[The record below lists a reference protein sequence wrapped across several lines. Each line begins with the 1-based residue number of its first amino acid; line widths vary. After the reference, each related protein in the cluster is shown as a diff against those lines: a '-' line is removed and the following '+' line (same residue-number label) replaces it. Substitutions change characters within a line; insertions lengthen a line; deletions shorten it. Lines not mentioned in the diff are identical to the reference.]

1 MSRISPLQNSHKK
14 GLFGD
19 YQEKIESNLL
29 KIREITDVKIYQV
42 VQYKKSAVS
51 TSNIKLG
58 SINLPSE
65 AAEVSADEQTRVQ
78 WFAPR
83 SWIIFSNDDNISSA
97 IENTFNDKDFAVTDV
112 SHSRVIIQI
121 EGEDALNILKKG
133 CPINFNEFKKNNCVN
148 SVYHG
153 ITISVDMIDNS
164 PLTFNLMALRS
175 FSESFHHAITDAALE
190 YGYAGK

>member
-1 MSRISPLQNSHKK
+1 MSRISPLQNSHRK

-19 YQEKIESNLL
+19 YQEKTDSNLL

-51 TSNIKLG
+51 TSNIQLG
-58 SINLPSE
+58 SINLPTE
-65 AAEVSADEQTRVQ
+65 AAEVSADEQTRIQ

-121 EGEDALNILKKG
+121 EGDDALNILKKG

-153 ITISVDMIDNS
+153 ITISVDMIDDS

-190 YGYAGK
+190 YGYSGE

>member
-19 YQEKIESNLL
+19 YQEKTESNLL

-51 TSNIKLG
+51 TSNIQLG
-58 SINLPSE
+58 SINLPTE

-190 YGYAGK
+190 YGYAGE

>member
-1 MSRISPLQNSHKK
+1 MSRISPLQNSHRK

-19 YQEKIESNLL
+19 YQEKTDSNLL

-51 TSNIKLG
+51 TSNIQLG
-58 SINLPSE
+58 SINLPKQ

-121 EGEDALNILKKG
+121 EGDDALNILKKG

-153 ITISVDMIDNS
+153 ITISVDMIDDS

-190 YGYAGK
+190 YGYSGE

>member
-1 MSRISPLQNSHKK
+1 MSRISPLQNAHKK

-19 YQEKIESNLL
+19 YQEKNYNNLL
-29 KIREITDVKIYQV
+29 KIREIADVKIYQV
-42 VQYKKSAVS
+42 VQYKKSSVS
-51 TSNIKLG
+51 ANNIQLG
-58 SINLPSE
+58 SVNLPTQ
-65 AAEVSADEQTRVQ
+65 AAEVSADKQTRIQ

-83 SWIIFSNDDNISSA
+83 SWIVFSNDNNISSA
-97 IENTFNDKDFAVTDV
+97 IENTFNDEDFAVTDI
-112 SHSRVIIQI
+112 SHSRAIIQI
-121 EGEDALNILKKG
+121 KGEDALNLLKKG

-153 ITISVDMIDNS
+153 ITISIDMIDDS

-190 YGYAGK
+190 YGYAAE

>member
-19 YQEKIESNLL
+19 YQEKTESNLL

-51 TSNIKLG
+51 TSNIQLG
-58 SINLPSE
+58 SINLPKQ

-97 IENTFNDKDFAVTDV
+97 VENTFNNEDFAVTDV
-112 SHSRVIIQI
+112 SHSRAIIQI
-121 EGEDALNILKKG
+121 KGEDALNVLKKG

-153 ITISVDMIDNS
+153 ITISVDMIDDS

-190 YGYAGK
+190 YGYAGE

>member
-1 MSRISPLQNSHKK
+1 MSRISPLQNAHKK

-19 YQEKIESNLL
+19 YQEKNEGNLL

-42 VQYKKSAVS
+42 VQYKKSSVS
-51 TSNIKLG
+51 TSNIQLG
-58 SINLPSE
+58 SINLPTQASD
-65 AAEVSADEQTRVQ
+65 VSVDEQTRVQ

-83 SWIIFSNDDNISSA
+83 SWIVFSQDYNISSA
-97 IENTFNDKDFAVTDV
+97 IENTFNNEDFAVTDI
-112 SHSRVIIQI
+112 SHSRAIIQI
-121 EGEDALNILKKG
+121 KGEDALNVLKKG
-133 CPINFNEFKKNNCVN
+133 CPINFNEFEKNNCVN

-153 ITISVDMIDNS
+153 ITISVDMIDDS

-190 YGYAGK
+190 YGYSGQ

>member
-133 CPINFNEFKKNNCVN
+133 CPVNFNEFKKNNCVN

-153 ITISVDMIDNS
+153 ITISVDMIDDS

>member
-1 MSRISPLQNSHKK
+1 MSRISPLQNAHNK

-19 YQEKIESNLL
+19 YQEKNEGNLL
-29 KIREITDVKIYQV
+29 KIREITDVNIYQV
-42 VQYKKSAVS
+42 VQYKKSSVA
-51 TSNIKLG
+51 TSNIQLG
-58 SINLPSE
+58 SIKLPTN
-65 AAEVSADEQTRVQ
+65 AAEVSVDGQTRVQ

-83 SWIIFSNDDNISSA
+83 SWIIFSNDNNISSV
-97 IENTFNDKDFAVTDV
+97 IENAFNNEDFAVTDV
-112 SHSRVIIQI
+112 SHSRAIIQI
-121 EGEDALNILKKG
+121 KGEDALNVLKKG

-153 ITISVDMIDNS
+153 ITISVDMIDDS

-190 YGYAGK
+190 YGYSGE

>member
-1 MSRISPLQNSHKK
+1 MSRISPLQNAHKK

-42 VQYKKSAVS
+42 VQYKKSSVS
-51 TSNIKLG
+51 ANNIQLG
-58 SINLPSE
+58 SVNLPTQ
-65 AAEVSADEQTRVQ
+65 AAEVSADEQTRIQ

-83 SWIIFSNDDNISSA
+83 SWIIFSNDNNISSA
-97 IENTFNDKDFAVTDV
+97 IENTFNDEDFAVTDI
-112 SHSRVIIQI
+112 SHSRAIIQI
-121 EGEDALNILKKG
+121 KGEDALNVLKKG
-133 CPINFNEFKKNNCVN
+133 CPVNFNEFKKNNCVN

-153 ITISVDMIDNS
+153 ITISIDMIDDS

-190 YGYAGK
+190 YGYSGE

>member
-1 MSRISPLQNSHKK
+1 MSRISPLQNAHKK

-19 YQEKIESNLL
+19 YQEKNYNNLL
-29 KIREITDVKIYQV
+29 KIREIADVKIYQV
-42 VQYKKSAVS
+42 VQYKKSSVS
-51 TSNIKLG
+51 ANNIQLG
-58 SINLPSE
+58 SVNLPTQ
-65 AAEVSADEQTRVQ
+65 AAEVSADKQTRIQ

-83 SWIIFSNDDNISSA
+83 SWIVFSNDNNISSA
-97 IENTFNDKDFAVTDV
+97 IENTFNDEDFAVTDI
-112 SHSRVIIQI
+112 SHSRAIIQI
-121 EGEDALNILKKG
+121 KGEDALNVLKKG

-153 ITISVDMIDNS
+153 ITISVDMIDDS

-190 YGYAGK
+190 YGYAAE

>member
-19 YQEKIESNLL
+19 YQEKTESNLL

-42 VQYKKSAVS
+42 IQYKKSAVS
-51 TSNIKLG
+51 TSNIQLG
-58 SINLPSE
+58 SINLPTE

-153 ITISVDMIDNS
+153 ITISVDMIDDS

-190 YGYAGK
+190 YGYAGE

>member
-1 MSRISPLQNSHKK
+1 MSRISPLQNTHIK

-19 YQEKIESNLL
+19 YQEKNEGNLL
-29 KIREITDVKIYQV
+29 KIREITDVNIYQV
-42 VQYKKSAVS
+42 VQYKKSSVA
-51 TSNIKLG
+51 TSNIQLG
-58 SINLPSE
+58 SINLPTN
-65 AAEVSADEQTRVQ
+65 AAEVSVDGQTRVQ

-83 SWIIFSNDDNISSA
+83 SWIIFSNDNNISSV
-97 IENTFNDKDFAVTDV
+97 IENTFNNDDFAVTDI
-112 SHSRVIIQI
+112 SHSRAIIQI
-121 EGEDALNILKKG
+121 KGEDALNVLKKG

-153 ITISVDMIDNS
+153 ITISIDMIDDS

-190 YGYAGK
+190 YGYSGE

>member
-19 YQEKIESNLL
+19 YQEKTESNLL

-42 VQYKKSAVS
+42 IQYKKSAVS
-51 TSNIKLG
+51 TSNIQLG
-58 SINLPSE
+58 SINLPTE

-153 ITISVDMIDNS
+153 ITISVDMIDDS

>member
-190 YGYAGK
+190 YGYAGE

>member
-1 MSRISPLQNSHKK
+1 MSRISPLQNSHRK

-19 YQEKIESNLL
+19 YQEKTDSNLL

-51 TSNIKLG
+51 TSNIQLG
-58 SINLPSE
+58 SINLPKQ

-97 IENTFNDKDFAVTDV
+97 VENTFNNEDFAVTDV
-112 SHSRVIIQI
+112 SHSRAIIQI
-121 EGEDALNILKKG
+121 KGEDALNVLKKG

-153 ITISVDMIDNS
+153 ITISVDMIDDS

-190 YGYAGK
+190 YGYSGE

>member
-19 YQEKIESNLL
+19 YQEKTDSNLL

-51 TSNIKLG
+51 TSNIQLG
-58 SINLPSE
+58 SINLPTN
-65 AAEVSADEQTRVQ
+65 AAEVSVDGQTRVQ

-83 SWIIFSNDDNISSA
+83 SWIIFSNDNNISSV
-97 IENTFNDKDFAVTDV
+97 IENTFNNEDFAVTDV
-112 SHSRVIIQI
+112 SHSRAIIQI
-121 EGEDALNILKKG
+121 KGEDALNVLKKG

-153 ITISVDMIDNS
+153 ITISVDMIDDS

-190 YGYAGK
+190 YGYSGE

>member
-1 MSRISPLQNSHKK
+1 MSRISPLQNAHKK

-19 YQEKIESNLL
+19 YQEKNEGNLL

-51 TSNIKLG
+51 TSNIQLG
-58 SINLPSE
+58 SINLPKQ

-121 EGEDALNILKKG
+121 EGDDALNILKKG
-133 CPINFNEFKKNNCVN
+133 CPINFNEFKKNNCAN

-153 ITISVDMIDNS
+153 ITISVDMIDDS

-175 FSESFHHAITDAALE
+175 FSESFHHAITDATLE
-190 YGYAGK
+190 YGYAGV

>member
-51 TSNIKLG
+51 TSNIQLG
-58 SINLPSE
+58 SINLPTE

-78 WFAPR
+78 WFAPL

-97 IENTFNDKDFAVTDV
+97 IENTFNDKDFAVTDI

>member
-1 MSRISPLQNSHKK
+1 MSRISPLQNAHNK

-19 YQEKIESNLL
+19 YQEKNEGNLL
-29 KIREITDVKIYQV
+29 KIREITDVNIYQV
-42 VQYKKSAVS
+42 VQYKKSSVA
-51 TSNIKLG
+51 TSNIQLG
-58 SINLPSE
+58 SINLPTN
-65 AAEVSADEQTRVQ
+65 AAEVSADGQTRVQ

-121 EGEDALNILKKG
+121 EGDDALNILKKG

-153 ITISVDMIDNS
+153 ITISVDMIDDS

-190 YGYAGK
+190 YGYSGE

>member
-1 MSRISPLQNSHKK
+1 MSRISPLQNAHKK

-19 YQEKIESNLL
+19 CQEKNDNNLL

-42 VQYKKSAVS
+42 VQYKKTSVSAN
-51 TSNIKLG
+51 NIQLG
-58 SINLPSE
+58 SVNLPTQ
-65 AAEVSADEQTRVQ
+65 AAEVSADKQTRIQ

-83 SWIIFSNDDNISSA
+83 SWIVFSNDNNISSA
-97 IENTFNDKDFAVTDV
+97 IENTFNDEDFAVTDI
-112 SHSRVIIQI
+112 SHSRAIIQI
-121 EGEDALNILKKG
+121 KGEDALTVLKKG

-153 ITISVDMIDNS
+153 ITVSVDMIDDS

-190 YGYAGK
+190 YGYAAE

>member
-19 YQEKIESNLL
+19 YQEKTESNLL

-51 TSNIKLG
+51 TSNIQLG
-58 SINLPSE
+58 SINLPTE

-78 WFAPR
+78 WFAPL

>member
-1 MSRISPLQNSHKK
+1 MSRISPLQNAHNK

-19 YQEKIESNLL
+19 YQEKNEGNLL
-29 KIREITDVKIYQV
+29 KIREITDVNIYQV
-42 VQYKKSAVS
+42 VQYKKSSVA
-51 TSNIKLG
+51 TSNIQLG
-58 SINLPSE
+58 SIKLPAN
-65 AAEVSADEQTRVQ
+65 AAEVSVDGQTRVQ

-83 SWIIFSNDDNISSA
+83 SWIIFSNDNNISSV
-97 IENTFNDKDFAVTDV
+97 IENAFNNEDFAVTDV
-112 SHSRVIIQI
+112 SHSRAIIQI
-121 EGEDALNILKKG
+121 KGEDALNVLKKG

-153 ITISVDMIDNS
+153 ITISVDMIDDS

-190 YGYAGK
+190 YGYKGE

>member
-1 MSRISPLQNSHKK
+1 MSRISPLQNAHNK

-19 YQEKIESNLL
+19 YQEKNQDNLL
-29 KIREITDVKIYQV
+29 KIREVTGVNIYQV
-42 VQYKKSAVS
+42 VQYKKSSVA
-51 TSNIKLG
+51 TSNIQLG
-58 SINLPSE
+58 SIKLPAN
-65 AAEVSADEQTRVQ
+65 AAEVSVDGQTRVQ

-83 SWIIFSNDDNISSA
+83 SWIIFSNDNNISSV
-97 IENTFNDKDFAVTDV
+97 IENTFNNEDFAVTDV
-112 SHSRVIIQI
+112 SHSRAIIQI
-121 EGEDALNILKKG
+121 KGEDALNVLKKG

-153 ITISVDMIDNS
+153 ITISVDMIDDS

-190 YGYAGK
+190 YGYAGE

>member
-19 YQEKIESNLL
+19 YQEKTESNLL

-42 VQYKKSAVS
+42 IQYKKSAVS

-133 CPINFNEFKKNNCVN
+133 CPVNFNEFKKNNCVN

-153 ITISVDMIDNS
+153 ITISVDMIDDS

-190 YGYAGK
+190 YGYAGE

>member
-1 MSRISPLQNSHKK
+1 MSRISPLQNAHKK

-19 YQEKIESNLL
+19 CQEKNNSNLL

-42 VQYKKSAVS
+42 VQYKKSSVS
-51 TSNIKLG
+51 ANNIQLG
-58 SINLPSE
+58 SVNLPTQ
-65 AAEVSADEQTRVQ
+65 AAEVSTDEQTRIQ

-83 SWIIFSNDDNISSA
+83 SWIIFSNDNNISSA
-97 IENTFNDKDFAVTDV
+97 IESAFNDEDFAVTDI
-112 SHSRVIIQI
+112 SHSRAIIQI
-121 EGEDALNILKKG
+121 KGEDALNILKKG

-153 ITISVDMIDNS
+153 ITISIDMIDDS

-190 YGYAGK
+190 YGYAAE

>member
-19 YQEKIESNLL
+19 YQEKTDSNLL

-51 TSNIKLG
+51 TSNIQLG
-58 SINLPSE
+58 SINLPKQ

-121 EGEDALNILKKG
+121 EGDDALNILKKG

-153 ITISVDMIDNS
+153 ITISVDMIDDS

-190 YGYAGK
+190 YGYSGE

>member
-1 MSRISPLQNSHKK
+1 MSRISPLQNAHKK

-19 YQEKIESNLL
+19 YQEKNEGNLL

-42 VQYKKSAVS
+42 VQYKKSSVS
-51 TSNIKLG
+51 TSNIQLG
-58 SINLPSE
+58 SINLPSQ

-83 SWIIFSNDDNISSA
+83 SWIVFSQDHNISSA
-97 IENTFNDKDFAVTDV
+97 IENTFNNEDFAVTDI
-112 SHSRVIIQI
+112 SHSRAIIQI
-121 EGEDALNILKKG
+121 KGEDALNVLKKG
-133 CPINFNEFKKNNCVN
+133 CPINFNEFKKNNCAN

-153 ITISVDMIDNS
+153 ITISVDMIDDS

-190 YGYAGK
+190 YGYAGE